1 MGKLR
6 REKNLQTQGKTKCPE
21 EAGKKQLGQL
31 KIHDEF
37 YIYSTHKTHPTIWL
51 RGTDN

>member
-1 MGKLR
+1 
-6 REKNLQTQGKTKCPE
+6 
-21 EAGKKQLGQL
+21 L
-31 KIHDEF
+31 KIHNEF